1 MALFAKDPAAAI
13 DYTVDWS
20 GGYLEPA
27 ETLASS
33 GWQIAPV
40 EAGGLVVDS
49 DVAGATA
56 TTATLSGGLAGHVY
70 RVTNR
75 VTTSA
80 GRVDER
86 SLMIRVQQR

>member
-20 GGYLEPA
+20 GGYLEPG

-56 TTATLSGGLAGHVY
+56 TTATLSGHVY